1 MENRFADKVVL
12 ITGAGSGIG
21 RMTALQFAENGAAV
35 VVSDVNPAGGEET
48 SALIRKNGG
57 EAVFVPV
64 DVADPEQVARLIGRA
79 VETFGRLDVAVNNA
93 GIGGSWR
100 RTGDYP
106 QDEWHRVLAINLS
119 GVFYCMQHELRQM
132 VSQGGGAIVNVA
144 SIAGVRALPN
154 ASAYVASKHGVVGLT
169 RTAALE
175 YARHNIRVN
184 AVCPVFTRTP
194 LFQDMLDA
202 DPRLEERLVRNIPM
216 RRYAAPEEI
225 AETIFWLCSDSATFI
240 TGQAINVDGG
250 MTA

>member
-1 MENRFADKVVL
+1 MENRFEGKVVL

-21 RMTALQFAENGAAV
+21 RMTAQQFAMGGAAV
-35 VVSDVNPAGGEET
+35 VVSDVNAEGGEET
-48 SALIRKNGG
+48 VALIRSEGG
-57 EAVFVPV
+57 EGVFVPA
-64 DVADPEQVARLIGRA
+64 DVANPDQVARLIARA
-79 VETFGRLDVAVNNA
+79 VDTFGRLDMAVNNA

-100 RTGDYP
+100 RTADYP
-106 QDEWHRVLAINLS
+106 HDEWDRVLSINLS
-119 GVFYCMQHELRQM
+119 GVFYCMQQELRQM

-144 SIAGVRALPN
+144 SIAGVRGLPN
-154 ASAYVASKHGVVGLT
+154 ASAYTASKHGVVGLT

-175 YARHNIRVN
+175 YVRHNIRVN

-216 RRYAAPEEI
+216 RRYAAPAEI
-225 AETIFWLCSDSATFI
+225 AEAICWLCSDSAAFI